1 MLNLD
6 QTLNTNFSYWIQRDL
21 YIRGFYYSFCLVLL
35 VEMLRGQVPEIDL
48 LQLIPGFYLILLFSS
63 FVILIS
69 FSDSLSRF
77 PLQLDNAKV
86 FGTKT
91 ITRIR
96 NNFVIKLS
104 YYFLLSVFFVSITTI
119 VPISFESF
127 NSYGERTLENVWS
140 FDELINIEIIL
151 LIILITLSQLPIIS
165 FSAYTTEEFS
175 RRATRYWKK
184 IIFFLI
190 LFAALVT
197 PTVDASTQLTVCA
210 AGLYLYVAQLGFLT
224 KRQISKDSRNI
235 GLTF

>member
-6 QTLNTNFSYWIQRDL
+6 ETLNINSSYWVQRDL
-21 YIRGFYYSFCLVLL
+21 YIRGFYYSFSLVLL
-35 VEMLRGQVPEIDL
+35 VEILRSQVPEIDL

-63 FVILIS
+63 YFILIS

-77 PLQLDNAKV
+77 PLELDNAKI

-104 YYFLLSVFFVSITTI
+104 YYLLLSVFFVAISTI

-127 NSYGERTLENVWS
+127 NAYGEKTLENVWS

-151 LIILITLSQLPIIS
+151 IMILIILSQLPILS
-165 FSAYTTEEFS
+165 FSVYTTEKFAK
-175 RRATRYWKK
+175 RASRYWKK
-184 IIFFLI
+184 VIFFLI
-190 LFAALVT
+190 LFAAIVT
-197 PTVDASTQLTVCA
+197 PTIDASTQLTVCA
-210 AGLYLYVAQLGFLT
+210 SGLYLYFIQLSFII
-224 KRQISKDSRNI
+224 KRQVSKDYQNI